1 MRNLLLISASALL
14 LAACGGSDPEEPA
27 SAPATAAKPAAAASS
42 GPRVEIKAFQFMPDP
57 LEVKVGDEVTFVNL
71 DGTVHD
77 VTFKSLD
84 VAEKLDGKKSE
95 TKVKFDE
102 AGTFK
107 YVCTL
112 HSGPGMRGQVVVR

>member
-14 LAACGGSDPEEPA
+14 FAACGGSSDSEEPA
-27 SAPATAAKPAAAASS
+27 TGAANKPAAAAEPA
-42 GPRVEIKAFQFMPDP
+42 GNRVEIKAFQFKPDP
-57 LEVKVGDEVTFVNL
+57 IEVGVGEEVTFVNL

-77 VTFKSLD
+77 VTIKELD
-84 VAEKLDGKKSE
+84 VADKLDGKNAE
-95 TKVKFDE
+95 TKIKFDK